1 MSRTFQ
7 RGCKNKSIG
16 ISSAKTFESS
26 GFSKCRSINKK
37 AFSEGIDFQCT
48 SSGET
53 QMFCKELAKSKSK
66 PSNLELRGKLQDA
79 FIRDTIPEV
88 FSTSMI
94 NEVGGKNDCKG

>member
-1 MSRTFQ
+1 
-7 RGCKNKSIG
+7 
-16 ISSAKTFESS
+16 
-26 GFSKCRSINKK
+26 
-37 AFSEGIDFQCT
+37 
-48 SSGET
+48 
-53 QMFCKELAKSKSK
+53 MFCKELAKSKSK